1 MHRFFLESE
10 DQVESNCV
18 RLLNGETVNHLVKV
32 LRVKKDEAV
41 EIVTENEV
49 FRTHV
54 EAIGQGDVLLFIDE
68 KLPHQNELPFQ
79 LDLFQCLP
87 KGQKLEL
94 ILQKNVEL
102 GVSNFYLV
110 HANRCVV
117 DYKPKD
123 VPKKMERLA
132 RIIKE
137 AAKQSKRDVM
147 PTLNGILTLKEVENM
162 IEAYDCFMILYE
174 REDAMSLKKKLKQ
187 FTGRRIAVFI
197 GPEGGLDL
205 GEVERLVQSGAHSI
219 TLGKRILRT
228 ETAGFV
234 AVANIQFA
242 LENEGECD
250 E

>member
-1 MHRFFLESE
+1 MKMHRFFLESE

-228 ETAGFV
+228 EIGRAHV
-234 AVANIQFA
+234 
-242 LENEGECD
+242 
-250 E
+250 